1 MKNLDQVIID
11 NQRLIHGM
19 THYFKNYAHKDD
31 LFQVGVLGLI
41 NAYNNYDPNLNVK
54 FSTYAYP
61 YILGEMKKC
70 VREDKSIKISRDI
83 SKRNFKIEKVKALL
97 NQKLMREP
105 TISEIAAFLEI
116 PEMFV
121 VEAIK
126 SNNLTQSIDEPVND
140 MSLHEVITKR
150 QTDID
155 TLLALKEE
163 IESLKQSEKQLIE
176 KRYMEDLTQTEAA
189 KVLGISQVQV
199 SRQEKKILVK
209 MKNNLVA

>member
-1 MKNLDQVIID
+1 MENLDQAIIE

-19 THYFKNYAHKDD
+19 THYFNNYPHKDD

-41 NAYNNYDPNLNVK
+41 NAYNNYDPNMNVK

-83 SKRNFKIEKVKALL
+83 SKRNLRIEKAKILL
-97 NQKLMREP
+97 TQKLMREP
-105 TISEIAAFLEI
+105 TISELASFLEI
-116 PEMFV
+116 PEIFV
-121 VEAIK
+121 VEAVK

-150 QTDID
+150 QTDMD
-155 TLLALKEE
+155 TLLALREE
-163 IESLKQSEKQLIE
+163 IEALKQSEKELIE
-176 KRYMEDLTQTEAA
+176 KRYMEDLTQNEAA

-209 MKNNLVA
+209 MKNNLAA

>member
-1 MKNLDQVIID
+1 
-11 NQRLIHGM
+11 
-19 THYFKNYAHKDD
+19 
-31 LFQVGVLGLI
+31 
-41 NAYNNYDPNLNVK
+41 
-54 FSTYAYP
+54 
-61 YILGEMKKC
+61 MKKL

-83 SKRNFKIEKVKALL
+83 SKRNLKIEHVKMLL
-97 NQKLMREP
+97 TQKLMREP
-105 TISEIAAFLEI
+105 TITEIASFLEI

-163 IESLKQSEKQLIE
+163 IEALKQSEKELIE
-176 KRYMEDLTQTEAA
+176 KRYMEDLTQTEVA
-189 KVLGISQVQV
+189 KELGISQVQV

-209 MKNNLVA
+209 MKKNLVA